1 MIGKKAY
8 DETLDVHEVIQ
19 EADSMLT
26 EITQKNM
33 KKDYSI
39 LGPIIDRAIK
49 IVEKAHAN
57 TGGITGI
64 STGFYQL
71 DDMTSGWQNSDLVIV
86 AGRPAMGKTA
96 FALSLAKNIAI
107 DQKIPMAFFSLE
119 MSDTQL
125 ANRLMSNVCMI

>member
-1 MIGKKAY
+1 
-8 DETLDVHEVIQ
+8 
-19 EADSMLT
+19 MLT

-49 IVEKAHAN
+49 IVEQAHAN

-64 STGFYQL
+64 PTGFYQL
-71 DDMTSGWQNSDLVIV
+71 DDITSGWQNADLVIV

-119 MSDTQL
+119 MSIRNWRID
-125 ANRLMSNVCMI
+125 